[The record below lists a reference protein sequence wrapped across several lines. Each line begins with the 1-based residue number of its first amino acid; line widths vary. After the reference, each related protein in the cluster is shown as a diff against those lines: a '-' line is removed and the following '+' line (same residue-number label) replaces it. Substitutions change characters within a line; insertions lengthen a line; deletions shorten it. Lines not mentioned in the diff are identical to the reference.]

1 MLCGLTNNFPTV
13 PVVESDDESSSNGL
27 FGTVRSSILVNLK
40 DLAWDPSISDP
51 KYQDL
56 SICVYLRTK
65 RRSFNRVFYHDE
77 VVQYGISSR

>member
-65 RRSFNRVFYHDE
+65 DE
-77 VVQYGISSR
+77 VLTESLP